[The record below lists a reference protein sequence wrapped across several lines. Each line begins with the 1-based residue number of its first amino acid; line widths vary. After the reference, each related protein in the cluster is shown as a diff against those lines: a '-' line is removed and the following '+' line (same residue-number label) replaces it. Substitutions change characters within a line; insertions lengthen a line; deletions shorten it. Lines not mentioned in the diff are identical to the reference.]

1 MSPFWPNRSHT
12 LPTEMNSDST
22 PTTLETVYDALALAI
37 DRLGPE
43 REALFLS
50 KLALL
55 MAHQLQ
61 DPDQALALIAEA
73 EKDL

>member
-1 MSPFWPNRSHT
+1 
-12 LPTEMNSDST
+12 MNSDST
-22 PTTLETVYDALALAI
+22 PTTLEAVYDALALAI
-37 DRLGPE
+37 DRLCPE